1 MTCELP
7 PHVPARPPAD
17 MCKSA
22 RSRPGQPRKPGGR
35 RRSVRREWTPPCPAP
50 NSHVT
55 EALKTKCA
63 PPFFQSN
70 SLGGKF
76 CPEQTRGRP
85 ASVTPPRGPSRCP
98 TRRPRRARLRGAPRR
113 GRTNPRASASPAS
126 QCQVNAHTTGHFR
139 SETTWPR
146 VGGALRGGLVLGL
159 NPPRPGRQ
167 TPGRKHDEERPRTRG
182 QACNPRRG
190 VDAAWSRDRRCQGDC
205 SWPRALPTPTQRPS
219 ARAGASPMSPGRGN
233 TGDVHQV
240 SLAPD
245 SG

>member
-1 MTCELP
+1 MANSALSRREG
-7 PHVPARPPAD
+7 ARRL
-17 MCKSA
+17 S
-22 RSRPGQPRKPGGR
+22 PRLGGR
-35 RRSVRREWTPPCPAP
+35 PDVRR
-50 NSHVT
+50 
-55 EALKTKCA
+55 
-63 PPFFQSN
+63 
-70 SLGGKF
+70 GG
-76 CPEQTRGRP
+76 
-85 ASVTPPRGPSRCP
+85 
-98 TRRPRRARLRGAPRR
+98 R
-113 GRTNPRASASPAS
+113 GRTNPRASASPAL